1 MPGIRNGGAATMKY
15 LAATLIVLSA
25 LPAAAQQRPAEDV
38 ARDAARKPMEMVAFA
53 GIKPGQTVADFLPG
67 GGYFTRIFSTA
78 VGASGKV
85 VAVVPAAAE
94 AANPERFKAVREMAS
109 TGWANVSFATFPL
122 DPAMAGR
129 LDHFWT
135 AQNYHDLHNSMT
147 PEAVIEF
154 NKAVLAALKPGGT
167 YVVIDHVA
175 LPGSGLAATR
185 TLHRIDPDIIKAEIT
200 AAGFKFD
207 GESQALRN
215 PGDPRNVGVRD
226 PSIRGET
233 DQIVYRFKKP

>member
-1 MPGIRNGGAATMKY
+1 MKY
-15 LAATLIVLSA
+15 LAAALIIVSA
-25 LPAAAQQRPAEDV
+25 LPAIAQQRPAEDV

-53 GIKPGQTVADFLPG
+53 GIKPGQTVGDFLPG

-78 VGASGKV
+78 VGKTGKV
-85 VAVVPAAAE
+85 VGVVPAAAD
-94 AANPERFKAVREMAS
+94 AANPARFKAVRELAS
-109 TGWANVSFATFPL
+109 NGWANVSFATFPL
-122 DPAMAGR
+122 DAKAVGSFD
-129 LDHFWT
+129 LFWT

-175 LPGSGLAATR
+175 LPGSGLAATS
-185 TLHRIDPDIIKAEIT
+185 TLHRIDPDIIKAEVT

-207 GESQALRN
+207 GESQVLRN

-226 PSIRGET
+226 PAIRGET
-233 DQIVYRFKKP
+233 DQVVYRFKKP